1 MDLSVSESFSFI
13 LFGASGHLATL
24 KLYPALYTLHLKKRF
39 PANFTIVGYARTAMD
54 DASFRKLV
62 SDSIH
67 RDHGEVNEKKIEAFL
82 EHVHY
87 IQGAYDS
94 AEDFKRLTKALES
107 WEAT

>member
-1 MDLSVSESFSFI
+1 MSEAAHPLHYGFMDLSVSESFSFI

-67 RDHGEVNEKKIEAFL
+67 RDHGEVNEKKNGRFFEAVHFL
-82 EHVHY
+82 QRALYFPH
-87 IQGAYDS
+87 
-94 AEDFKRLTKALES
+94 DF
-107 WEAT
+107 